1 MTVHTTTPHASSV
14 IPSASQHAASAPVPR
29 DPGGELMGLRDG
41 RQVLIRHIVGA
52 DRPSLLAFLRQ
63 LSPE

>member
-1 MTVHTTTPHASSV
+1 
-14 IPSASQHAASAPVPR
+14 
-29 DPGGELMGLRDG
+29 MGLRDG